1 MYVFFSSISN
11 ATKRR
16 RIVFQQSLLS
26 GIEFGKTNWA
36 YLIRGSGG
44 YRIVQKERPLHKISC
59 PLWATLIHEDEI
71 EVTKW
76 VDAAERRGVWN
87 GKPVGKET
95 QGSFVGE

>member
-1 MYVFFSSISN
+1 V
-11 ATKRR
+11 TEHR
-16 RIVFQQSLLS
+16 RIGFQQSLLS

-36 YLIRGSGG
+36 YLIRSSGG
-44 YRIVQKERPLHKISC
+44 HRIVQKERSLHKISC

-87 GKPVGKET
+87 GKPVGKEP
-95 QGSFVGE
+95 QDLFVRE